1 MIKLNKKKKN
11 VCEYYV
17 LTHEM
22 NSKNKETEESSPQKN
37 DLYKKQYKT

>member
-1 MIKLNKKKKN
+1 MIKLNKKRRMC
-11 VCEYYV
+11 VYYV
-17 LTHEM
+17 LTHER